1 MAALC
6 GLAVSCQIHSLLHR
20 KGGCCRWLAAQ
31 HTHQAH
37 CMFTHR
43 HAYTY
48 ITAWDTD
55 EFPILLTPGDSM
67 PALLERALGDK
78 PKMVAAAFHR

>member
-1 MAALC
+1 
-6 GLAVSCQIHSLLHR
+6 
-20 KGGCCRWLAAQ
+20 
-31 HTHQAH
+31 
-37 CMFTHR
+37 MFTHR
-43 HAYTY
+43 HTYDY